1 MIEVIR
7 MMRKF
12 TMALS
17 VFLLF
22 AGVASA
28 QQPESGGAKKIDT
41 CALLTKAE
49 IQEAIG
55 KNVQDGKLNPN
66 ANPAVGAPCE
76 FVVEPYGAFSLLV
89 KPVGPGETADRMMAE
104 LTKAKITV
112 SEAPGIGDRSFYASP
127 GYGMTQL
134 NTFKGPTYIIITLL
148 VPDAT
153 EIAQKAAAEKLM
165 RKVLPR
171 L

>member
-1 MIEVIR
+1 MFDFFP
-7 MMRKF
+7 MMRKS
-12 TMALS
+12 TMILS
-17 VFLLF
+17 IFLLF

-28 QQPESGGAKKIDT
+28 QQPGSGGAKKIDT

-55 KNVQDGKLNPN
+55 KNVQDGKLNQN
-66 ANPAVGAPCE
+66 ANLAVGAPCE
-76 FVVEPYGAFSLLV
+76 FVVEPYGAFSLFV
-89 KPVGPGETADRMMAE
+89 KPVGPGETAE
-104 LTKAKITV
+104 
-112 SEAPGIGDRSFYASP
+112 
-127 GYGMTQL
+127 
-134 NTFKGPTYIIITLL
+134 TYIIITLM
-148 VPDAT
+148 VPGAT

>member
-1 MIEVIR
+1 MFEVIR
-7 MMRKF
+7 MMRKS
-12 TMALS
+12 TMILS
-17 VFLLF
+17 TFLLF

-28 QQPESGGAKKIDT
+28 QPQGSGGAKKIDT

-76 FVVEPYGAFSLLV
+76 FVVEPYGAFSLFV
-89 KPVGPGETADRMMAE
+89 KPAGPGETADRMIAE
-104 LTKAKITV
+104 LSKAKIAV

-134 NTFKGPTYIIITLL
+134 NTFKGPVYIIITLM
-148 VPDAT
+148 VPGAT

>member
-1 MIEVIR
+1 MFEFIR
-7 MMRKF
+7 MMRKS

-22 AGVASA
+22 TGVASA
-28 QQPESGGAKKIDT
+28 QQPESSGAKKIDT

-49 IQEAIG
+49 ILEAIG

-76 FVVEPYGAFSLLV
+76 FVVEDYGAFSLLV
-89 KPVGPGETADRMMAE
+89 KPVGPGETADR
-104 LTKAKITV
+104 
-112 SEAPGIGDRSFYASP
+112 
-127 GYGMTQL
+127 
-134 NTFKGPTYIIITLL
+134 YIIITLM
-148 VPDAT
+148 VPGAT
-153 EIAQKAAAEKLM
+153 EITQKAAAEKLM
-165 RKVLPR
+165 WKVLPR

>member
-1 MIEVIR
+1 MFEAIR

-12 TMALS
+12 TMILS
-17 VFLLF
+17 IFLLF
-22 AGVASA
+22 AGVALA
-28 QQPESGGAKKIDT
+28 QQPGSGGAKKIDT

-76 FVVEPYGAFSLLV
+76 FVVEPYGAFSLFV
-89 KPVGPGETADRMMAE
+89 KPVGPGETADR
-104 LTKAKITV
+104 
-112 SEAPGIGDRSFYASP
+112 
-127 GYGMTQL
+127 
-134 NTFKGPTYIIITLL
+134 YIIITLL
-148 VPDAT
+148 VPEAT
-153 EIAQKAAAEKLM
+153 EPAQKAAAEKLM

>member
-1 MIEVIR
+1 MFEFIR

-17 VFLLF
+17 AFLMF
-22 AGVASA
+22 AGIASA
-28 QQPESGGAKKIDT
+28 QQPESGGAKKIDP
-41 CALLTKAE
+41 CALLTKVE

-55 KNVQDGKLNPN
+55 KNVQDGKLNQN
-66 ANPAVGAPCE
+66 ANLAVGAPCE

-89 KPVGPGETADRMMAE
+89 KPVGPSETADR
-104 LTKAKITV
+104 
-112 SEAPGIGDRSFYASP
+112 
-127 GYGMTQL
+127 
-134 NTFKGPTYIIITLL
+134 YIIITLL
-148 VPDAT
+148 VPEAT
-153 EIAQKAAAEKLM
+153 ELAQKAAAEKLM

>member
-1 MIEVIR
+1 MVEVIR
-7 MMRKF
+7 MMRKS

-76 FVVEPYGAFSLLV
+76 FVVEDYGAFSLLV
-89 KPVGPGETADRMMAE
+89 KPVGPGETADR
-104 LTKAKITV
+104 
-112 SEAPGIGDRSFYASP
+112 
-127 GYGMTQL
+127 
-134 NTFKGPTYIIITLL
+134 YIIITLM
-148 VPDAT
+148 VPGAT

>member
-1 MIEVIR
+1 MVEVIR
-7 MMRKF
+7 MMRKS

-22 AGVASA
+22 TGVASA
-28 QQPESGGAKKIDT
+28 QQPESGGAKKIDP

-49 IQEAIG
+49 IQETIG

-66 ANPAVGAPCE
+66 ANPAVGVPCE
-76 FVVEPYGAFSLLV
+76 FVVEPYGAFSLLA
-89 KPVGPGETADRMMAE
+89 KPAGPGEAADRMMAE
-104 LTKAKITV
+104 LTKAKIAV
-112 SEAPGIGDRSFYASP
+112 FEAPGIGDRSFYASP

-148 VPDAT
+148 VPGAT